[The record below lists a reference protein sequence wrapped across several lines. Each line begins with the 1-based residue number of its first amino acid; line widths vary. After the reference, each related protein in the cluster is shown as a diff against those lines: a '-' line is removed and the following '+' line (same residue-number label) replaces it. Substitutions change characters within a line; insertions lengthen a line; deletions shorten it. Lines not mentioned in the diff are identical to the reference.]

1 MPKRHYK
8 KRIPHLLA
16 VVIALIIL
24 SSVTT
29 VVYAALKM
37 SSNSTKNSFT
47 ADDMPN
53 IQINETLTEDSENEG
68 YILKKENVTVTN
80 NADYSVYVRAAVVAT
95 WQDKDG
101 NVYPV
106 APNDTD
112 YDITYNMS
120 DWEQSSDGYW
130 YYGQA
135 VTSGGKTTPLITS
148 CEPIKSA
155 PTDGF
160 TLHVNIISQSIQSAG
175 MTDSG
180 NVSAIQDAWNHSP
193 QNN

>member
-68 YILKKENVTVTN
+68 YILKKE
-80 NADYSVYVRAAVVAT
+80 
-95 WQDKDG
+95 
-101 NVYPV
+101 
-106 APNDTD
+106 
-112 YDITYNMS
+112 
-120 DWEQSSDGYW
+120 
-130 YYGQA
+130 
-135 VTSGGKTTPLITS
+135 
-148 CEPIKSA
+148 
-155 PTDGF
+155 
-160 TLHVNIISQSIQSAG
+160 
-175 MTDSG
+175 
-180 NVSAIQDAWNHSP
+180 
-193 QNN
+193 